1 MPIDFA
7 SELNPEQLAVARS
20 GPGVSLVVAGAG
32 TGKTRALTYRVA
44 WLLERGVPANTIL
57 LLTFTN
63 RAATE
68 MLRRVETLTGY
79 QSGTVRGGTFHRL
92 GSQTLRDYGTEIGV
106 PENFSILDRDDAR
119 RLMGACI
126 NDLGVKKGVGK
137 FPGRGAVLGLC
148 GMVKNTLRPIAEVVR
163 DYPALFQDRLDDI
176 IRVLEEYEDRKS
188 RQGVLDF
195 DDLLIRFLDLL
206 EHAGPVREILSKQY
220 KYVLVDEFQDTN
232 AVQSAIVGIL
242 SSGHGNLCVVGDDA
256 QSIYKFRGAV
266 FENIVDFQK
275 TYPQAVMYK
284 LETNYRSV
292 PEILSLANA
301 SIEHN
306 RRRLP
311 KELRGARPSGVK
323 PRVVN
328 CEDQA
333 TQTRFVGKMIE
344 DKIAAGIP
352 LGEIAVLY
360 RSHYHSLQI
369 QMDLHRRGVP
379 FRLRGGIRFFEQAH
393 VKDILAFPRVIQNGF
408 DETAWLRILPQLPRV
423 GEKTAGKFWR
433 RISADDNPLAAA
445 LDPSAVEQLP
455 GTARDGFEDMREML
469 LKAAE
474 KDTPAELLEAVLNGY
489 YREFLNSEYD
499 NARQRL
505 DDVYGVIDFAREYG
519 KLDEFLSELA
529 LVGESDGREISTR
542 VPDSEAVVLSTIH
555 QAKGLEWEVIFIPW
569 LTAGRFPVGNAESSV
584 EDEEEERRIFHVAVT
599 RAKNELFLLAPKT
612 APNNEGRPERV
623 APSRFLFE
631 LPPELVEKTGLFAEQ
646 PVRRFNSLLRRKSPA
661 PEHLAPAHDDD
672 LQYDYD
678 TPF

>member
-20 GPGVSLVVAGAG
+20 EPGVSLVVAGAG

-44 WLLERGVPANTIL
+44 WLLEQGVPANTIL

-63 RAATE
+63 RAARE
-68 MLRRVETLTGY
+68 MLRRVEQLTGC
-79 QSGTVRGGTFHRL
+79 QSASVRGGTFHRL
-92 GSQTLRDYGTEIGV
+92 GSQTLRDYGTQIGV

-119 RLMGACI
+119 RLVGACI

-148 GMVKNTLRPIAEVVR
+148 GLVKNTLRPIEEVVR
-163 DYPALFQDRLDDI
+163 DYPAVFQDRLDDI
-176 IRVLEEYEDRKS
+176 VRVLEEYEDRKS

-206 EHAGPVREILSKQY
+206 EHAGPARDVLVKRY
-220 KYVLVDEFQDTN
+220 RHVLVDEFQDTN
-232 AVQSAIVGIL
+232 AVQSAIVRIL

-266 FENIVDFQK
+266 FENILDFHK
-275 TYPQAVMYK
+275 AYPQAKGYK

-292 PEILSLANA
+292 PEILALANA
-301 SIEHN
+301 SIGYN

-311 KELRGARPSGVK
+311 KELRGVRPPGLK
-323 PRVVN
+323 PRVVT

-333 TQTRFVGKMIE
+333 AQTRFIGQTIE
-344 DKIAAGIP
+344 EKLAAGVP
-352 LGEIAVLY
+352 PDEISVLY

-369 QMDLHRRGVP
+369 QMDLHRRGLS

-393 VKDILAFPRVIQNGF
+393 VKDILAFPRVILNGL
-408 DETAWLRILPQLPRV
+408 DETAWLRILPQLPKV
-423 GEKTAGKFWR
+423 GEKTAAKFWR
-433 RISADDNPLAAA
+433 HIAGDDSPLAAA
-445 LDPSAVEQLP
+445 LNPSAVAILP
-455 GTARDGFEDMREML
+455 AAAREDFETMREML
-469 LKAAE
+469 IKAAAA
-474 KDTPAELLEAVLNGY
+474 DTPAELLETVLNGY
-489 YREFLNSEYD
+489 YREFLNNEYD

-529 LVGESDGREISTR
+529 LVGESDRQNMTTREQDGS
-542 VPDSEAVVLSTIH
+542 AVVLSTIH
-555 QAKGLEWEVIFIPW
+555 QAKGLEWEVVFIPW
-569 LTAGRFPVGNAESSV
+569 LTAGRFPVGSAGGA
-584 EDEEEERRIFHVAVT
+584 EDEEEERRVFHVAVT
-599 RAKNELFLLAPKT
+599 RAKDELFLIAPKT
-612 APNNEGRPERV
+612 APNNDGRPAPV
-623 APSRFLFE
+623 SPSRFLFE
-631 LPPELVEKTGLFAEQ
+631 LPSDLVEKTPLSAAAPTGAFQ
-646 PVRRFNSLLRRKSPA
+646 SLLRRQSSV
-661 PEHLAPAHDDD
+661 PEHLARVHDDD
-672 LQYDYD
+672 LEYDYD